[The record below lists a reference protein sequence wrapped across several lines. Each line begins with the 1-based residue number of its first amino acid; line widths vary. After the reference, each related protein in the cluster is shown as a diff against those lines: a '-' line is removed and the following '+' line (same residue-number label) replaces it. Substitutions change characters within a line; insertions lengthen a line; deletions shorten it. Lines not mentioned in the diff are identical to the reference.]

1 MMYTVIMV
9 DDTDKNLNGVVT
21 EIWENDHRFTRKD
34 FKQIIWSLFYDLS
47 ARGAVCTEMTA
58 YVFPNT
64 PYYKVANSIFSQYE
78 FMVKGEQKYSYWAGA
93 LNVEIKIKRRADN
106 KSMLY
111 RVMNI
116 AKF

>member
-21 EIWENDHRFTRKD
+21 EIWENDHRFTSKD

-47 ARGAVCTEMTA
+47 AHGADCTEVTA
-58 YVFPNT
+58 YVFSNT
-64 PYYKVANSIFSQYE
+64 PYYKVANGIFSQYD
-78 FMVKGEQKYSYWAGA
+78 FMVKGEQKYSYWTGE
-93 LNVEIKIKRRADN
+93 LNVEIKIKRRTDK